1 MTKTIQ
7 KHFWIDEEE
16 AIMLRKKSE
25 AVGLSEGSLL
35 RMLIRGFRPREKP
48 DGRFYEYQKKLEE
61 LSRNMQTAAFK
72 SEGPDRE
79 QLEQEIQKLHQ
90 FQDEVEKNFCGR
102 KRKRKNGGDKDLGRQ
117 RKSHKVHQL
126 Y

>member
-1 MTKTIQ
+1 MTGRRNILTKTIQ

-16 AIMLRKKSE
+16 AEMLRKKSD

-48 DGRFYEYQKKLEE
+48 DGRFYEYQKKVEE

-79 QLEQEIQKLHQ
+79 QLEQEIHKLHQ
-90 FQDEVEKNFCGR
+90 FQDEVEKNFLR
-102 KRKRKNGGDKDLGRQ
+102 PEKEKKKWR
-117 RKSHKVHQL
+117 
-126 Y
+126 